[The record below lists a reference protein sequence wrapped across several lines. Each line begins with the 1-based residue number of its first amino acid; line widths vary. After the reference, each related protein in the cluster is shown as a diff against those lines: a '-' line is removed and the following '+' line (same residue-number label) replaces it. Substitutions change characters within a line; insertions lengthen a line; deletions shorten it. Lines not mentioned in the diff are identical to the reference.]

1 VELIRQAPAK
11 EDQQKEL
18 FLLLKNTVIFL
29 LKVAF
34 LMRLVPRIVKM
45 GTVPIE
51 NLTILVKLKIF
62 AEPVEIF
69 QNLEEN
75 VLEFIN
81 ILMLLLLN
89 GVRWKELII

>member
-34 LMRLVPRIVKM
+34 LMRLVPQIVKM
-45 GTVPIE
+45 GIVPIE
-51 NLTILVKLKIF
+51 NLTILVKLKIS

-69 QNLEEN
+69 QNLEGN

>member
-1 VELIRQAPAK
+1 MELIRQAPAK

-34 LMRLVPRIVKM
+34 LMRLVPQIVKM
-45 GTVPIE
+45 GIVPIE
-51 NLTILVKLKIF
+51 NLTILVKLKIS

-69 QNLEEN
+69 QNLEGN